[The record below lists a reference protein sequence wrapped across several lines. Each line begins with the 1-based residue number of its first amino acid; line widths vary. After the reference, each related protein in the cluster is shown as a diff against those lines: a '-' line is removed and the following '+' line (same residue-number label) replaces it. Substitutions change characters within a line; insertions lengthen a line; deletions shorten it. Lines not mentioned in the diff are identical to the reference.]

1 MIRFFPCENVNCRT
15 LSIKVSFW
23 SDRLLADH
31 GSDRGKLLFKRV
43 RCDCIQGLKI
53 ICTPMY
59 IKLTDFALCILQCK
73 GTLHFRVQPTI
84 FQHSHRDICKYN
96 MVVYPDTLED
106 CLCITNYTA
115 DFLHVWFR
123 RRKFLLTEN
132 KSKVEFSTTD
142 LSLLVRTLGAGA
154 QATDPV
160 STVSECVYTQQ
171 QPIVRRRILSVKIYS
186 DFITLSNP

>member
-1 MIRFFPCENVNCRT
+1 
-15 LSIKVSFW
+15 
-23 SDRLLADH
+23 
-31 GSDRGKLLFKRV
+31 
-43 RCDCIQGLKI
+43 
-53 ICTPMY
+53 
-59 IKLTDFALCILQCK
+59 
-73 GTLHFRVQPTI
+73 
-84 FQHSHRDICKYN
+84 

-160 STVSECVYTQQ
+160 STVSECVYTQRAGSSSYP
-171 QPIVRRRILSVKIYS
+171 PICGGRPSKRIRELYKIAQGK
-186 DFITLSNP
+186 FHL